1 MCAFVPLGTPRRC
14 AAAIILLFLVC
25 ITGGF
30 AQDPPAG
37 GQTPVPPADQTP
49 AASAPS
55 PAQAGQPPATAES
68 KPAASPAPE
77 KGKKGDKKQSD
88 PTGGSVSATDKVD
101 TKPYEIGPEDILF
114 VNVFHNTD
122 VTGQVDVRPDGY
134 VSIRFAGE
142 IRAAG
147 MTTEQLSAEVGKRLT
162 QYFNHP
168 EVNIQVVKINSKKYY
183 VSGEIHRPGS
193 YPLTAPKT
201 IFEGIVDAGGPA
213 DFAKLTKIYVLRGST
228 RLPFNFKDVSR
239 GKHLTQNVLLQNGD
253 HIIVP

>member
-1 MCAFVPLGTPRRC
+1 MRAFVRFVTSQRC
-14 AAAIILLFLVC
+14 AAALILLLLLCFS
-25 ITGGF
+25 GGL
-30 AQDPPAG
+30 AQSPATE
-37 GQTPVPPADQTP
+37 GQKPVPSSGQPP
-49 AASAPS
+49 AASAPAS
-55 PAQAGQPPATAES
+55 PQADQPSPTS
-68 KPAASPAPE
+68 KPAASETPE
-77 KGKKGDKKQSD
+77 KGKKGNKSKQD

-101 TKPYEIGPEDILF
+101 TKPYEIGPEDILY

-122 VTGQVDVRPDGY
+122 VTGQVDVRPDGF

-142 IRAAG
+142 IKAAG
-147 MTTEQLSAEVGKRLT
+147 LTTEQLSAEVSKRLT

-168 EVNIQVVKINSKKYY
+168 EVNIQVMKINSKKYY
-183 VSGEIHRPGS
+183 VSGEIRRPGS

-201 IFEGIVDAGGPA
+201 VFEGIVDAGGPA

-239 GKHLTQNVLLQNGD
+239 GKRLEQNVLLQNGD